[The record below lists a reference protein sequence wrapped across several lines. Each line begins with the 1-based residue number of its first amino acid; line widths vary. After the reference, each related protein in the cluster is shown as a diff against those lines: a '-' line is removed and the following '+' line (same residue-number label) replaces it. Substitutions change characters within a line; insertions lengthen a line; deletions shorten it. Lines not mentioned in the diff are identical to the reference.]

1 MAVQVLAIYNH
12 RLDERERRKAF
23 ILEQGLLVRKHDE
36 NKKKWGRE
44 EKELHR
50 KIGTFSQHRLIC
62 LCQNIRSSRPFSINR
77 TNETRHLF

>member
-1 MAVQVLAIYNH
+1 MVLQVLAIYNH

-50 KIGTFSQHRLIC
+50 KIGNFSQHRLF
-62 LCQNIRSSRPFSINR
+62 SSFVRAIFES
-77 TNETRHLF
+77 TRQTALFCK

>member
-1 MAVQVLAIYNH
+1 MVLQVLAIYNH

-50 KIGTFSQHRLIC
+50 KIGTFPTPAHSFC
-62 LCQNIRSSRPFSINR
+62 CSSYLRVVAR
-77 TNETRHLF
+77 GLVL

>member
-1 MAVQVLAIYNH
+1 MGAALQVLAIYNH

-50 KIGTFSQHRLIC
+50 KIGNFSQHRPIPFVVRA
-62 LCQNIRSSRPFSINR
+62 ISRSPRSQ
-77 TNETRHLF
+77 LVL

>member
-1 MAVQVLAIYNH
+1 MVLQVLAIYNH

-50 KIGTFSQHRLIC
+50 KIGTFPTPTLIPFVVRAI
-62 LCQNIRSSRPFSINR
+62 LGSSLAA
-77 TNETRHLF
+77 LFYK

>member
-1 MAVQVLAIYNH
+1 MVLQVLAIYNH

-50 KIGTFSQHRLIC
+50 KIGNFSQHRLSFLFC
-62 LCQNIRSSRPFSINR
+62 WSDIRVGARG
-77 TNETRHLF
+77 LVL

>member
-1 MAVQVLAIYNH
+1 MILQVLAIYNH

-50 KIGTFSQHRLIC
+50 KIGNFSQHRLISF
-62 LCQNIRSSRPFSINR
+62 LLELYSSRGPR
-77 TNETRHLF
+77 GLVP

>member
-1 MAVQVLAIYNH
+1 MAAQVLAIYNH

-50 KIGTFSQHRLIC
+50 KIGNFFQHRLSF
-62 LCQNIRSSRPFSINR
+62 RFV
-77 TNETRHLF
+77 RHFRVFGTLLHK